1 MLKCERER
9 ERSYITSLI
18 SVEPFPICNYSR
30 NALCYFR
37 FQVNLFLALPLSQAR
52 ICLVQFMKLFSIFPS
67 SSSSRTINSKLKPV
81 CTRGS
86 LKTRI
91 SAYV

>member
-9 ERSYITSLI
+9 EVTLPVSFLLILFPFVITAETL
-18 SVEPFPICNYSR
+18 F
-30 NALCYFR
+30 ATFR

-52 ICLVQFMKLFSIFPS
+52 ICLIQFMKLFSIFPSS

-86 LKTRI
+86 SKTRT

>member
-1 MLKCERER
+1 MLKCVRER
-9 ERSYITSLI
+9 EVTLPVSFLLNLFLFVITAETL
-18 SVEPFPICNYSR
+18 F
-30 NALCYFR
+30 ATFR

-52 ICLVQFMKLFSIFPS
+52 ICLIQFMKLFSIFPSS

-86 LKTRI
+86 SKTRT